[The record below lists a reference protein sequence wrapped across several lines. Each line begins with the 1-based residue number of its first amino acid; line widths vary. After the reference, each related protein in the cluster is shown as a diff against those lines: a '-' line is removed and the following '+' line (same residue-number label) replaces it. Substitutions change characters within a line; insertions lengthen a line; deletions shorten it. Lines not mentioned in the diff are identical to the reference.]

1 MASLDLGAAA
11 YGFAR
16 SRKRPLSRDVLF
28 AEEPAMPRDLPQGR
42 VARPCAVF
50 FILFASCS
58 LLSGCANILGLNPSG
73 NRLTPTAKALRSAYP
88 EPLPLP
94 RELEKRIALPY
105 VVEPGDVLLVQPAA
119 LDSTV
124 HLPGDQTVLPDGTIQ
139 LGRYGQIVV
148 AGKTVPQI
156 EADVRAQI
164 DTQTKDAGPIL
175 VRLVTRVSKVYYV
188 LGEVNAPGA
197 FPLQGRETVLDA
209 LLAAG
214 GLNDRASRKFITLS
228 RPTHPDGCRVVLPVC
243 YNEIVQLGD
252 TATNYQI
259 AAGDRIYVPTRGH
272 DDCGRKKVCP
282 PCGRPQVPC
291 PAPEGCLGGVFN
303 MVGAIPGSI
312 LSSTPFTPFQPRREP
327 ALESVPKMNLPPPTP
342 DKTTK

>member
-1 MASLDLGAAA
+1 MLR
-11 YGFAR
+11 YF
-16 SRKRPLSRDVLF
+16 
-28 AEEPAMPRDLPQGR
+28 PQGR
-42 VARPCAVF
+42 VARPCVAVF
-50 FILFASCS
+50 VLFASCF
-58 LLSGCANILGLNPSG
+58 LLSGCSNILGLTPTG
-73 NRLTPTAKALRSAYP
+73 NRLIPEAKALRSAYP

-94 RELEKRIALPY
+94 RELDKRVALPY
-105 VVEPGDVLLVQPAA
+105 VVEPGDVVLVQPAN
-119 LDSTV
+119 LDSPV

-139 LGRYGQIVV
+139 LGRYGQLAV

-156 EADVRAQI
+156 EADARAQI
-164 DTQTKDAGPIL
+164 ETQTKDAGPIT

-209 LLAAG
+209 ILAAG

-252 TATNYQI
+252 TSTNYQI
-259 AAGDRIYVPTRGH
+259 AAGDRIFVPTRGH

-291 PAPEGCLGGVFN
+291 PAPEGCAAG
-303 MVGAIPGSI
+303 PGSGPGA
-312 LSSTPFTPFQPRREP
+312 LPSGLPSSPPFT
-327 ALESVPKMNLPPPTP
+327 LLPPPAQSTPITP
-342 DKTTK
+342 DKGTK